1 MKNTVTQLSA
11 KAVAVHAVAL
21 TAVDASAVE
30 GAAGNW
36 IMLMPAGVFSGRRTG
51 RGPFDTGG
59 VAEMTAIIE
68 RTLQRAGGTE
78 IVVDYDHQTIFAAT
92 PGVGGRAPAAGWIK
106 EFEVRDDGLWG
117 RVEWTAAAAAHIR
130 AGEYRYISPTFYA
143 PKETGKVLLLLSAAL
158 TNTPDLDLTV
168 VAASALLSTETET
181 PDMKSIAKAL
191 GLPEDA
197 NEADILAAVNALLSS
212 NSGMVAASGAAKP
225 EDAIATIMTMRT
237 SAGKV
242 DPALYVPIAQVTA
255 MQADINTLKSASAG
269 EKAEADVS
277 QAIADGKIQP
287 ALKDWALDL
296 HKSNISAFNAFL
308 AKAPVLTMSQRTATV
323 IPPNAGEAV
332 LSDADLQ
339 VMSQMGISREDML
352 KAKKDMEAR
361 N

>member
-1 MKNTVTQLSA
+1 MKNTFTKLSA
-11 KAVAVHAVAL
+11 KAVAMHAVAL

-36 IMLMPAGVFSGRRTG
+36 IMLMPAGVFTGRTG

-106 EFEVRDDGLWG
+106 EFSVRDDGLWG
-117 RVEWTAAAAAHIR
+117 RVEWTAAAAAHIL

-181 PDMKSIAKAL
+181 TDMKSIAKAL

-197 NEADILAAVNALLSS
+197 SEADILIAMNAVLSS
-212 NSGMVAASGAAKP
+212 NAALVAASGAAKP
-225 EDAIATIMTMRT
+225 EDAITAITTMRT

-242 DPALYVPIAQVTA
+242 NPAEFVPIAQVTA
-255 MQADINTLKSASAG
+255 MQAAISALQTTAATDR
-269 EKAEADVS
+269 AETEVS
-277 QAIADGKIQP
+277 QAIAAGKVQP
-287 ALKDWALDL
+287 ALKEWAIDL
-296 HKSNISAFNAFL
+296 HKSDIAAFNSFL

-323 IPPNAGEAV
+323 IAPNAGDAV
-332 LSDADLQ
+332 LDDADLL
-339 VMSQMGISREDML
+339 VMSQMGLTREGMIASK
-352 KAKKDMEAR
+352 KAMEAR

>member
-1 MKNTVTQLSA
+1 M
-11 KAVAVHAVAL
+11 HAVAL

-30 GAAGNW
+30 GATGNW
-36 IMLMPAGVFSGRRTG
+36 IMLMPAGVFSGNRTG

-92 PGVGGRAPAAGWIK
+92 PGVGGRAIAAGWIK
-106 EFEVRDDGLWG
+106 EFSVRDDGLWG
-117 RVEWTAAAAAHIR
+117 RVEWTAAAASHIR
-130 AGEYRYISPTFYA
+130 AGEYRYLSPTFYA

-181 PDMKSIAKAL
+181 NDMKSIAKAL

-197 NEADILAAVNALLSS
+197 SEADILAALSALQSS
-212 NSGMVAASGAAKP
+212 NAEMVAASGAATG
-225 EDAIATIMTMRT
+225 EAAIASITTMRA

-242 DPALYVPIAQVTA
+242 NPAEFVPIAQVTA
-255 MQADINTLKSASAG
+255 MQASIAELQKTVAAD
-269 EKAEADVS
+269 KAETDVS

-287 ALKDWALDL
+287 ALKDWATDL
-296 HKSNISAFNAFL
+296 HKSDIAAFNAFL
-308 AKAPVLTMSQRTATV
+308 AKAPVLTMSQRTATI
-323 IPPNAGEAV
+323 IPPANGDAA
-332 LSDADLQ
+332 LDDADLL
-339 VMSQMGISREDML
+339 VMSQMGLTREGMIASK
-352 KAKKDMEAR
+352 KAMEAR

>member
-1 MKNTVTQLSA
+1 MKKTVTHLST
-11 KAVAVHAVAL
+11 KALAVHAVAL

-36 IMLMPAGVFSGRRTG
+36 IMLMPAGVFSGRTG

-78 IVVDYDHQTIFAAT
+78 IVVDYDHQTIFAAI
-92 PGVGGRAPAAGWIK
+92 PGVGGTARAAGWIK
-106 EFEVRDDGLWG
+106 EFDIRDDGLWG
-117 RVEWTAAAAAHIR
+117 RVEWTANAASAIR

-158 TNTPDLDLTV
+158 TNTPDLDLAV
-168 VAASALLSTETET
+168 VAASALLPTETET
-181 PDMKSIAKAL
+181 TDMKSIAKAL

-197 NEADILAAVNALLSS
+197 SEAEILIAMNAVLSTNSAL
-212 NSGMVAASGAAKP
+212 VAASGAAKP
-225 EDAIATIMTMRT
+225 EDAIATITTMRSST
-237 SAGKV
+237 GKV
-242 DPALYVPIAQVTA
+242 DPALYV
-255 MQADINTLKSASAG
+255 QADITALQATVATD
-269 EKAEADVS
+269 KAETDVS

-287 ALKDWALDL
+287 ALKDWAIDL
-296 HKSNISAFNAFL
+296 HKSNITAFNAFL
-308 AKAPVLTMSQRTATV
+308 AKAPVLTMSQRATI

-332 LSDADLQ
+332 LDDADLL

-352 KAKKDMEAR
+352 KAKKNQEAR